1 MTIGPV
7 QLLVVAFDRPN
18 FTGEILEELAYLRD
32 NDQIRLIDVLAVQK
46 LEDGSIEALRRSDLS
61 IDEAEDVGATI
72 GALLGLGLAGE
83 EGAEVGALLGFE
95 AGSDGHIIDDAQ
107 LWDVADSIPEGSAAA
122 IALIEHVWA
131 IPLREAIARAGGVPV
146 SDEWIHPLDLEAI
159 GLAD

>member
-95 AGSDGHIIDDAQ
+95 AGSDGHLIDDAQ